1 MNAKGVQHA
10 QMQGS
15 LSSLASPEMGE
26 WPWIL
31 MAEGD
36 NHPQG
41 LARI

>member
-1 MNAKGVQHA
+1 MDTKGTQNA

-15 LSSLASPEMGE
+15 NTAAPELGE

-36 NHPQG
+36 SRPQG

>member
-1 MNAKGVQHA
+1 MNGKGVQNA

-15 LSSLASPEMGE
+15 HGTPASPEMGE

-31 MAEGD
+31 MAEGE

>member
-1 MNAKGVQHA
+1 MDTKGTQNA

-15 LSSLASPEMGE
+15 KATAPELGE

-36 NHPQG
+36 SRSQG

>member
-1 MNAKGVQHA
+1 MNTRGVQNA

-15 LSSLASPEMGE
+15 QGSLATPEAGE

-36 NHPQG
+36 SHPQG